1 MGAGVVIGVVMV
13 TRMPS
18 DVVRV
23 CVEVLPDEVVVLVT
37 EFADGVVK
45 FSVTVPSDAV
55 LMVIVV
61 VPTEVVNVWVLELPG
76 AGIAMLMV
84 PAEVEMLTDAPAD
97 RKLVV
102 ELVVGALFEPGIVDE
117 LEGGGDGGVDP
128 V

>member
-1 MGAGVVIGVVMV
+1 
-13 TRMPS
+13 MPS
-18 DVVRV
+18 EVVSV
-23 CVEVLPDEVVVLVT
+23 CVEVLPDVVVVLVK
-37 EFADGVVK
+37 EFVDGVVK
-45 FSVTVPSDAV
+45 VSVVVPSDAV

-84 PAEVEMLTDAPAD
+84 PAEVVMLTDAPVD

-102 ELVVGALFEPGIVDE
+102 ELVVAVLFEPGIVDE
-117 LEGGGDGGVDP
+117 LEDGGGGDP